1 VEVLVVGRLVAPEE
15 FWIELRAG
23 ASVAT
28 ASQAS
33 GVSYFTGYRWLAEAD
48 GPDALGLAPT
58 RTGRP
63 WGGRKSEEVRDVFWA
78 GLRRGTTI
86 TAAARAAGVARQTG
100 AAWLTEAGGVRPR
113 VINPE
118 LEAAVTLGAGSVSF
132 TDRCRIEDLAKV
144 GYRPARI
151 ADLVGRHRSTIT
163 RELARGRPQGQ
174 TRYRAVIAQNRVDQ
188 SRRRAGRPAKLVS
201 GSRLVAEVVERLAQR
216 HSAEQIAGRLK
227 RDFPGDPEMWVSHE
241 TIYQALYVRPKSELA
256 KQVKEALRTG
266 RVRRKTQ
273 GRQAP
278 AEVEGHDQHRGTS
291 RRGRRP
297 GEPPRV

>member
-1 VEVLVVGRLVAPEE
+1 MGRLVAPEE

-33 GVSYFTGYRWLAEAD
+33 GVWYFTGYRWLAEAD

-118 LEAAVTLGAGSVSF
+118 LEAAVTLGAGSLSF

-163 RELARGRPQGQ
+163 RELARGAAPGSDPVSGGDRPEPGRSEP
-174 TRYRAVIAQNRVDQ
+174 TP
-188 SRRRAGRPAKLVS
+188 SRPAS
-201 GSRLVAEVVERLAQR
+201 Q
-216 HSAEQIAGRLK
+216 AGVGQSISCR
-227 RDFPGDPEMWVSHE
+227 G
-241 TIYQALYVRPKSELA
+241 
-256 KQVKEALRTG
+256 
-266 RVRRKTQ
+266 
-273 GRQAP
+273 
-278 AEVEGHDQHRGTS
+278 RGTLS
-291 RRGRRP
+291 PAAQCRADCGTAETRLPRRSGDVGVARDDLPSPLCPTQKRVGQAGQRGAAHRP
-297 GEPPRV
+297 GPPQNPRAAGPSRS